1 MSSETLETVRIGII
15 STAWANDVVLDS
27 IRRVEGVECTFV
39 ASRDLK
45 KAQKYAEENDI
56 PNACTYDELLAAPVD
71 AVYIPLPTALAPDW
85 AVRSAKAGKHVMVD
99 KPFTSVPEVERIK
112 AACEEAQV
120 VFMDATHFVHASRTH
135 EVRRRVANGDIGKL
149 KRLQATYCYPF
160 PKMAENIRSKTDLEP
175 MGMWGDLG
183 WYVSRSAV
191 AFLGVD
197 IASKIVSVQC
207 ISKVFERF
215 PDVVKSAE
223 GIIEFQLN
231 EDERVS
237 FYFAADSTASILMRA
252 TIIGEEGY
260 LDVHEFAIPLRQTMI
275 LDHLRDPK
283 DFAVD
288 LEYVYCRSVENI
300 EGEDDYQWKFPTPET
315 VFVDEGGFPQA
326 AKMIQ
331 EFVRMI
337 RENDLESSQRWMT
350 ETLTTQGIV
359 DAVFEKIREQ
369 HF

>member
-1 MSSETLETVRIGII
+1 MSNETLETVRIGII
-15 STAWANDVVLDS
+15 STAWANEVVLDS
-27 IRRVEGVECTFV
+27 IRRVEGVECTV
-39 ASRDLK
+39 IASRDLK
-45 KAQKYAEENDI
+45 KAQKYAEDNGI
-56 PNACTYDELLAAPVD
+56 PNACTYDELLAAPID

-99 KPFTSVPEVERIK
+99 KPFTSVPEVERIRT
-112 AACEEAQV
+112 ACEEASV
-120 VFMDATHFVHASRTH
+120 VFMDATHFVHAARTH
-135 EVRRRVANGDIGKL
+135 EVRRRVANGDIGKV

-183 WYVSRSAV
+183 WYVSRSVV

-207 ISKVFERF
+207 NSKVFKRF
-215 PDVVKSAE
+215 SDVVKSAE
-223 GIIEFQLN
+223 GVVEFQLN
-231 EDERVS
+231 DDERVS
-237 FYFAADSTASILMRA
+237 FCFVADSTASMLMRA

-260 LDVHEFAIPLRQTMI
+260 IDVNGFVIPLRQTMI
-275 LDHLRDPK
+275 FDHIRDPK

-288 LEYVYCRSVENI
+288 LEYLYCKSVESI
-300 EGEDDYQWKFPTPET
+300 QGEDDYQWTFPTPET

-326 AKMIQ
+326 AKMIT
-331 EFVRMI
+331 EFARMI
-337 RENDLESSQRWMT
+337 RENDLESSRRWT
-350 ETLTTQGIV
+350 KETITTQGIV
-359 DAVFEKIREQ
+359 DAVFEKIKEQ